1 MVITPHILLLSNMNT
16 VITNQGVLSEEVVG
30 ALSTVFNDHNIIVVY
45 NSSSMIGYFQENNNS
60 VINPKS
66 SIEGK

>member
-1 MVITPHILLLSNMNT
+1 MVITPHIPLLYHMDT
-16 VITNQGVLSEEVVG
+16 VIKNQGVLSEEVVG
-30 ALSTVFNDHNIIVVY
+30 TFSTVLTEHNIIVVY
-45 NSSSMIGYFQENNNS
+45 NNSSMIGYFQENNNS